1 MEIINY
7 DRENKKTL
15 EQLEYNKE
23 VSCSSWCCCCYPLA
37 YLMDNLKKKKT
48 IHELAKA
55 NPDKSYRELEQ
66 EKAEQ
71 ATYENNGGLVID
83 DTNECESW
91 Q

>member
-1 MEIINY
+1 
-7 DRENKKTL
+7 
-15 EQLEYNKE
+15 
-23 VSCSSWCCCCYPLA
+23 
-37 YLMDNLKKKKT
+37 MDNIKKKKT

-55 NPDKSYRELEQ
+55 NPNKTYKELEK

-83 DTNECESW
+83 STDDCESC